1 MSNEVTKRA
10 DNYAARYEVTNPYAA
25 FAAEGGPGIV
35 GKLLVCKKGDWS
47 LGSDGD
53 DVPAEARF
61 LLLVDTMM
69 RGWLKWHDGRV
80 VEAEMGFVRDNFPVR
95 HRYSLPNLTRA
106 SGRSYRTERL
116 AILGRSL
123 IASYWSKCSAPHG
136 DVTFSGS
143 SYGTALA
150 LKEICR
156 VYSAEAALHPGALP
170 VVKLTRKTRPHK
182 QWGTIPG
189 RGSKSSAGRPSRTLR
204 QAARRRLRSPSL
216 RKRRRQS
223 RSLPRSMT
231 NCLIG
236 KEQGG
241 TGCDPGASLNC

>member
-1 MSNEVTKRA
+1 MSNEVTRRT
-10 DNYAARYEVTNPYAA
+10 DNYAARYEITNPYAA
-25 FAAEGGPGIV
+25 FAEEGGPGIV

-80 VEAEMGFVRDNFPVR
+80 VEAEMGFVKDSFPVR
-95 HRYSLPNLTRA
+95 HRYSLPDSDESQWEKLPDGTPRDPWA
-106 SGRSYRTERL
+106 QSYRVLLVECR
-116 AILGRSL
+116 
-123 IASYWSKCSAPHG
+123 APHG

-156 VYSAEAALHPGALP
+156 VYSAEVALHPGALP

-189 RGSKSSAGRPSRTLR
+189 PWFEIVGWATVEDIKAGRKS
-204 QAARRRLRSPSL
+204 QAALAKP
-216 RKRRRQS
+216 KKKAKAQPVAAEINDE
-223 RSLPRSMT
+223 LP
-231 NCLIG
+231 
-236 KEQGG
+236 
-241 TGCDPGASLNC
+241 DW